1 VPRPI
6 VVKIRSEGV
15 EQVKN
20 AFKTIAQAGEEME
33 RRMARTGAEGS
44 SVRVKSARAELAEK
58 EKTFKAA
65 ERAAERAMRE
75 AQRAAAAEAKG
86 TEAAEKAKQ
95 RAVDASAKY
104 MDRVRENSALMA
116 GRWAK
121 HEADAQIREA
131 KRVSEHQEKMAR
143 AGMGR
148 VASSVRGTV
157 STMTNVGRQV
167 TQGVLQ
173 VGGGFSIAD
182 SVQSA
187 QAANK
192 QAAILANNSYL
203 PGQKMDAKFASAS
216 DPERADP
223 AKLLA
228 HARAISLTSGIS
240 SEELLGASTKYVK
253 RTGEVGGAMGNL
265 EFFAKM
271 AKATGGDVGD
281 IADTAGKLRK
291 QNTDLDEKG
300 VRAMMMNMVQAGKL
314 GSVTMDE
321 MASVAPKITKT
332 RSYYQGDQ
340 THNQQT
346 LLGLAQIASR
356 SGGGA
361 SEAGTTVSN
370 LAQDALKHSANINA
384 MGGKKITDANGKL
397 LAPEEL
403 IAEVFRKSHGDMGKI
418 QGMGFGARS
427 VKLFGELQSSFEK
440 AGGYKDVEAGVRGV
454 RAEMAPLTGA
464 TYDEDKLDADVKVVQ
479 ASEQFEHALNEL
491 KEAVGAEL
499 LPELT
504 KLVPVLKDATPS
516 FIKLLRG
523 ATDVADF
530 LIAHPFAGIGAIIAG
545 KLVLDIGAAMIGEK
559 LKEKLLSIVSNI
571 GGAPGGGGG
580 GGGGVG
586 AGSGAAAPI
595 AMAGAGAIVSFKAG
609 VDSGLAG
616 QRAGQFEGGALE
628 WDLKN
633 GTPEAKKAA
642 ADKINAAKE
651 RSGGIKG
658 MIRVVANAQGLG
670 FSTANSW
677 ITGEKNFAAEEIGRT
692 MKEREIGGLK
702 VPAGDPRGQAPEV
715 RQSIQDLVKAL
726 QENTAAT
733 RNGGGG
739 GGGGGGHPQPHRHY
753 PISHT
758 ERGGAK

>member
-1 VPRPI
+1 
-6 VVKIRSEGV
+6 
-15 EQVKN
+15 
-20 AFKTIAQAGEEME
+20 
-33 RRMARTGAEGS
+33 
-44 SVRVKSARAELAEK
+44 
-58 EKTFKAA
+58 
-65 ERAAERAMRE
+65 
-75 AQRAAAAEAKG
+75 
-86 TEAAEKAKQ
+86 
-95 RAVDASAKY
+95 
-104 MDRVRENSALMA
+104 
-116 GRWAK
+116 
-121 HEADAQIREA
+121 
-131 KRVSEHQEKMAR
+131 
-143 AGMGR
+143 
-148 VASSVRGTV
+148 
-157 STMTNVGRQV
+157 
-167 TQGVLQ
+167 
-173 VGGGFSIAD
+173 
-182 SVQSA
+182 
-187 QAANK
+187 
-192 QAAILANNSYL
+192 
-203 PGQKMDAKFASAS
+203 
-216 DPERADP
+216 
-223 AKLLA
+223 
-228 HARAISLTSGIS
+228 
-240 SEELLGASTKYVK
+240 
-253 RTGEVGGAMGNL
+253 
-265 EFFAKM
+265 M

-321 MASVAPKITKT
+321 MDSVAPKITKT

-633 GTPEAKKAA
+633 GTPEA
-642 ADKINAAKE
+642 
-651 RSGGIKG
+651 
-658 MIRVVANAQGLG
+658 QGLG